1 MKLTSMFFLVAFG
14 LIQTL
19 SAIPLDSLRLEI
31 DKNKKKAW
39 IIHKVEAKET
49 LFGLARRYKTT
60 ADEIIKE
67 NPQAKNLRIGDILRI
82 PYKDFESQAVLTA
95 PKDRKN
101 SEAKTLKHTV
111 EAKETLYSIARKYNV
126 SVKDLQAWNKLENN
140 EIKIGQEL
148 WISAPTQENK
158 EVKVQEKSEKT
169 DKTEKVE
176 KTEKTENK
184 EKNEKIEKVEN
195 KEARTQVQMHVV
207 QEDETPYIIAKKYKV
222 KLTELLEWNNLSQE
236 SRLQIGQK
244 LEIYPSGYKK
254 EKIEAKT
261 ERVDR
266 NPLQENK
273 ENSENKNDSA
283 AEAEMPEITRQT
295 ITISGYSKVIEK
307 GMAVI
312 MEDEKAGNYT
322 GLHRDAPIG
331 TIVAIKNEANGESVF
346 VRIVGKLPSAGNSK
360 VLIKVSKNVFEAL
373 GAKKNAVPV
382 EVSYIP

>member
-1 MKLTSMFFLVAFG
+1 MKLTSVFFLIAFS

-19 SAIPLDSLRLEI
+19 YAIPLDSLRLEI

-82 PYKDFESQAVLTA
+82 PYKAFESQAVLTA
-95 PKDRKN
+95 PKEKN
-101 SEAKTLKHTV
+101 NTENKSLKHTV
-111 EAKETLYSIARKYNV
+111 ESKETLYSIARKYNV

-140 EIKIGQEL
+140 EIKLGQEL
-148 WISAPTQENK
+148 WVSAPTPENK
-158 EVKVQEKSEKT
+158 EVKPQEKIEA
-169 DKTEKVE
+169 
-176 KTEKTENK
+176 K
-184 EKNEKIEKVEN
+184 EKNEKLEKTEVKEN
-195 KEARTQVQMHVV
+195 KTQVQMHVV
-207 QEDETPYIIAKKYKV
+207 QEDESPYTIAKKYKV
-222 KLTELLEWNNLSQE
+222 KLTELLEWNNLSQD

-254 EKIEAKT
+254 EKLEAK
-261 ERVDR
+261 VDK
-266 NPLQENK
+266 NPSQEVK
-273 ENSENKNDSA
+273 ENSENKTELN
-283 AEAEMPEITRQT
+283 EAEMPEITRQT
-295 ITISGYSKVIEK
+295 ITISGYSKIIEK
-307 GMAVI
+307 GMAVM

-322 GLHRDAPIG
+322 GLHREAPIG

-346 VRIVGKLPSAGNSK
+346 VRIVGKLPSAGNNK

>member
-1 MKLTSMFFLVAFG
+1 MKLTSMFFWVAFG

-31 DKNKKKAW
+31 DKSKKKAW

-101 SEAKTLKHTV
+101 SDAKTLKHIV

-126 SVKDLQAWNKLENN
+126 SVKDLQMWNKLENN

-158 EVKVQEKSEKT
+158 EVKVQEKTE
-169 DKTEKVE
+169 KTEKVE
-176 KTEKTENK
+176 KAEKSENK

-195 KEARTQVQMHVV
+195 KKVRTEVQMHVV
-207 QEDETPYIIAKKYKV
+207 QEDETPYMIAKKYKV
-222 KLTELLEWNNLSQE
+222 KLTELLEWNNLNQE

-254 EKIEAKT
+254 DKAEAKT
-261 ERVDR
+261 ENKTDKS
-266 NPLQENK
+266 LSQESK
-273 ENSENKNDSA
+273 ENSENKSEEAID
-283 AEAEMPEITRQT
+283 EAEMPEITRQT
-295 ITISGYSKVIEK
+295 ITISGYSKIIEK
-307 GMAVI
+307 GIAVM

-322 GLHRDAPIG
+322 GLHREAPIG
-331 TIVAIKNEANGESVF
+331 TIVAIKNESNGESVF
-346 VRIVGKLPSAGNSK
+346 VRIVGKLPSAGNNK

-373 GAKKNAVPV
+373 GAKKNTVPV